1 MIFVTQLI
9 YINEGS
15 EAVFHDFEQQAI
27 PLIKKYN
34 GRLLF
39 RLRPQKSAFI
49 EISTEPPYEVHLVSF
64 ETEED
69 FQRFLEDEERKQF
82 LHLKEQSIRSAV
94 LIQGKQL

>member
-1 MIFVTQLI
+1 MIFITQLI
-9 YINEGS
+9 YIKEGS
-15 EAVFHDFEQQAI
+15 EDVFHDFEQRSI

-39 RLRPQKSAFI
+39 RLRPQKAAFI
-49 EISTEPPYEVHLVSF
+49 ETNMEPPYEVHLVSF

-69 FQRFLEDEERKQF
+69 FRHFMEDEERKQF
-82 LHLKEQSIRSAV
+82 LYLKEQSIRSAV

>member
-15 EAVFHDFEQQAI
+15 EAAFHAFEQLAI
-27 PLIKKYN
+27 PLIKKYR

-39 RLRPQKSAFI
+39 RLRPEKTAFI
-49 EISTEPPYEVHLVSF
+49 AIDVEPPYEIHLVSF
-64 ETEED
+64 ETEEN
-69 FQRFLEDEERKQF
+69 FRQFMEDEERKQF
-82 LHLKEQSIRSAV
+82 LYLKEQSIRSAV